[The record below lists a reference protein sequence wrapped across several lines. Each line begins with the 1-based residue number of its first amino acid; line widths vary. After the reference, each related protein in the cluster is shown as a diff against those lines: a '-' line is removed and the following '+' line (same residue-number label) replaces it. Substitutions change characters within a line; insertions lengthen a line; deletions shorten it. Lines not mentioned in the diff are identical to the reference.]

1 MTKFY
6 LVGGK
11 VKFLKHLIEYAD
23 REEEFYDTESRDNF
37 ISTLE
42 KRNIEY
48 TATDYDTPSAEL
60 LTKVEG
66 KKFNTM
72 QEAQAF
78 IDGAYKP
85 VEDRLND
92 IELALL
98 ESEGII

>member
-1 MTKFY
+1 VIN
-6 LVGGK
+6 LVNGF
-11 VKFLKHLIEYAD
+11 VKLAKHKIDFKGQEFC
-23 REEEFYDTESRDNF
+23 FYDTESKDDF

-42 KRNIEY
+42 KRNIDY
-48 TATDYDTPSAEL
+48 TVTDYDEPSAEL
-60 LTKVEG
+60 LQRLEG
-66 KKFNTM
+66 KKFNTVA
-72 QEAQAF
+72 EAQAF